1 MDTRKIIEGL
11 KARMFDPSYI
21 SALKTAY
28 GDQVAEGYFDTEE
41 KEYNLAVKFLSQKLS
56 EDQKAILA
64 SMEAN
69 YAEKYSYASTYPFYC
84 GLLCAFEQF
93 FLPDRQQVFDFG
105 TSINEDL
112 NTLPR
117 MKRHVKYYELNTQ
130 ILEETNTLSRDAD
143 EETTDHITS
152 ISCGWDQRIHS
163 ASVYAF
169 YIGYRFGLDV
179 IDQVVPM
186 GSMSLMPKT
195 LYLEYELGFTTPYR
209 NREREKERKANEQS
223 F

>member
-1 MDTRKIIEGL
+1 MDTRNIIEGI
-11 KARMFDPSYI
+11 KARIFDPSYA

-28 GDQVAEGYFDTEE
+28 DDQVATGYFETEE
-41 KEYNLAVKFLSQKLS
+41 KEYALGAEFLSQKLS
-56 EDQKAILA
+56 EEQKAILT

-93 FLPDRQQVFDFG
+93 FLPSQKQVFDFS

-117 MKRHVKYYELNTQ
+117 MKRHVRYHELNTQ
-130 ILEETNTLSRDAD
+130 ILEQTNQLLADAD
-143 EETTDHITS
+143 DETTEHITS
-152 ISCGWDQRIHS
+152 ISCGWDQRAHS

-179 IDQVVPM
+179 IDAVVPM
-186 GSMSLMPKT
+186 GSMGLMPKT

-209 NREREKERKANEQS
+209 NREHEKERNTNE
-223 F
+223 

>member
-1 MDTRKIIEGL
+1 MDTKIIIEGL
-11 KARMFDPSYI
+11 QARMFDPSYI
-21 SALKTAY
+21 SALKKAY

-41 KEYNLAVKFLSQKLS
+41 KEYNLATEFLSQKLS
-56 EDQKAILA
+56 EEQKAILA

-84 GLLCAFEQF
+84 GIMCAFEQF
-93 FLPDRQQVFDFG
+93 FLPDRQQVFDFS
-105 TSINEDL
+105 TSINDDL
-112 NTLPR
+112 NTLPH
-117 MKRHVKYYELNTQ
+117 MKRHVRYYELNTQ
-130 ILEETNTLSRDAD
+130 ILEETNTLSQEAD

-152 ISCGWDQRIHS
+152 ISCGWDQRVHS

-209 NREREKERKANEQS
+209 NREREKERCANE
-223 F
+223 

>member
-11 KARMFDPSYI
+11 KTRMFDPSYI

-28 GDQVAEGYFDTEE
+28 GDQVAAGYFETEE
-41 KEYNLAVKFLSQKLS
+41 KEYALGAEFLSQKLS
-56 EDQKAILA
+56 EEQKTILA
-64 SMEAN
+64 SMEAH
-69 YAEKYSYASTYPFYC
+69 YAEKYSYASTYPFHC

-93 FLPDRQQVFDFG
+93 FLPNQKQVFDFS
-105 TSINEDL
+105 TSIDEDL

-117 MKRHVKYYELNTQ
+117 MKRHVRYHELNTQ
-130 ILEETNTLSRDAD
+130 ILAETNQLFADAD
-143 EETTDHITS
+143 DETTEHITS
-152 ISCGWDQRIHS
+152 ISCGWDQRVHS

-179 IDQVVPM
+179 IDTVVPM
-186 GSMSLMPKT
+186 GSASIMQKT

-209 NREREKERKANEQS
+209 NREHEKERNTNE
-223 F
+223 

>member
-1 MDTRKIIEGL
+1 MDTRNIIEGI
-11 KARMFDPSYI
+11 KARIFDPSYA

-28 GDQVAEGYFDTEE
+28 YDQVAAGYFETEE
-41 KEYNLAVKFLSQKLS
+41 KEYDLAAEYLSQKLS
-56 EDQKAILA
+56 EEQKAILA

-93 FLPDRQQVFDFG
+93 FLPSQKQVFDFS

-117 MKRHVKYYELNTQ
+117 MKRHVRYHELNIQ
-130 ILEETNTLSRDAD
+130 ILDQTNQLLADAD
-143 EETTDHITS
+143 EETTEHITS
-152 ISCGWDQRIHS
+152 ISCGWDQRAHS

-169 YIGYRFGLDV
+169 YIGYRFGLDI
-179 IDQVVPM
+179 IDAVVPM
-186 GSMSLMPKT
+186 GSMDLMPKT

-209 NREREKERKANEQS
+209 NREHEKERNTNE
-223 F
+223 

>member
-28 GDQVAEGYFDTEE
+28 GDQVAAGYFETEE
-41 KEYNLAVKFLSQKLS
+41 TEYALGAEFLSQKLS
-56 EDQKAILA
+56 EDQKTILA

-69 YAEKYSYASTYPFYC
+69 YAETYSYASTYPFYC

-93 FLPDRQQVFDFG
+93 FLPNQKQVFDFS

-117 MKRHVKYYELNTQ
+117 MKRHVRYHALNTQ
-130 ILEETNTLSRDAD
+130 ILDETNHLLQGAD
-143 EETTDHITS
+143 EETTEHITS
-152 ISCGWDQRIHS
+152 VSCGWDQRVHS

-179 IDQVVPM
+179 IDTVVPM
-186 GSMSLMPKT
+186 GSISLVEKT
-195 LYLEYELGFTTPYR
+195 LFLEYELGFTTPYR
-209 NREREKERKANEQS
+209 NREREKERITNE
-223 F
+223 

>member
-11 KARMFDPSYI
+11 KVRMFDPSYI

-28 GDQVAEGYFDTEE
+28 GDQVAAGYFETEE
-41 KEYNLAVKFLSQKLS
+41 TEYALGAEFLSQKLS
-56 EDQKAILA
+56 EEQKTILA

-93 FLPDRQQVFDFG
+93 FLPNQKQVFDFS

-117 MKRHVKYYELNTQ
+117 MKRHIRYHALNTQ
-130 ILEETNTLSRDAD
+130 ILDETNHLLQGAD
-143 EETTDHITS
+143 EETTEHITS
-152 ISCGWDQRIHS
+152 VSCGWDQRVHS

-179 IDQVVPM
+179 IDTVVPM
-186 GSMSLMPKT
+186 GSISLVEKT
-195 LYLEYELGFTTPYR
+195 LFLEYELGFTTPYR
-209 NREREKERKANEQS
+209 NREHEKERNTNE
-223 F
+223 

>member
-11 KARMFDPSYI
+11 KARIFDPSYV

-28 GDQVAEGYFDTEE
+28 DDQVEAGYFETEE
-41 KEYNLAVKFLSQKLS
+41 KEYALGAEFLSQKLS
-56 EDQKAILA
+56 EEQKAILT

-69 YAEKYSYASTYPFYC
+69 FAEKYSYASTYPFYC

-93 FLPDRQQVFDFG
+93 FLPSQKQIFDFS

-112 NTLPR
+112 NTLPQ
-117 MKRHVKYYELNTQ
+117 MKRHIGYHELNTQ
-130 ILEETNTLSRDAD
+130 ILDETNQLLEGAD
-143 EETTDHITS
+143 DETTEHITS
-152 ISCGWDQRIHS
+152 INCGWDQRIHS

-169 YIGYRFGLDV
+169 YIGYRFGLDI

-186 GSMSLMPKT
+186 GSMSLIEKT
-195 LYLEYELGFTTPYR
+195 LYLEYELGFTTPYKS
-209 NREREKERKANEQS
+209 REREKERSTNE
-223 F
+223 

>member
-1 MDTRKIIEGL
+1 MDTRNIIEGI
-11 KARMFDPSYI
+11 KGRIFDPSYV

-28 GDQVAEGYFDTEE
+28 DDQVKAGYFETEE
-41 KEYNLAVKFLSQKLS
+41 KEYALGSEFLNQKLS
-56 EDQKAILA
+56 EEQKAILA

-84 GLLCAFEQF
+84 GLLCAFEQL
-93 FLPDRQQVFDFG
+93 FLPSQKQVFDFS

-117 MKRHVKYYELNTQ
+117 MKRHVRYHELNTQ
-130 ILEETNTLSRDAD
+130 ILEQTNQLLADAD
-143 EETTDHITS
+143 EETTEHITS

-163 ASVYAF
+163 ASVYSF
-169 YIGYRFGLDV
+169 YIGYRFGLDI

-186 GSMSLMPKT
+186 GSMNLMEKT
-195 LYLEYELGFTTPYR
+195 LYLEYELGFTTPYKS
-209 NREREKERKANEQS
+209 REREKARSMNE
-223 F
+223 

>member
-1 MDTRKIIEGL
+1 MDTRNIIEGI
-11 KARMFDPSYI
+11 KARIFDPSYA

-28 GDQVAEGYFDTEE
+28 DDQVKAGYFETEE
-41 KEYNLAVKFLSQKLS
+41 KEYALGAEFLSQKLP
-56 EDQKAILA
+56 EEQKAILA

-93 FLPDRQQVFDFG
+93 FLPNQQQVFDFS

-117 MKRHVKYYELNTQ
+117 MKRHIRYHELNTQ
-130 ILEETNTLSRDAD
+130 ILDQTNQLLANAD
-143 EETTDHITS
+143 DETTEHITS
-152 ISCGWDQRIHS
+152 ISCGWDQRAHS

-169 YIGYRFGLDV
+169 YIGYRFGLDI
-179 IDQVVPM
+179 IDAVVPM
-186 GSMSLMPKT
+186 GSMDLMPKT
-195 LYLEYELGFTTPYR
+195 LYLEYELGFTTPYKS
-209 NREREKERKANEQS
+209 REREKERTTNE
-223 F
+223 

>member
-1 MDTRKIIEGL
+1 MDTRNIIEGI
-11 KARMFDPSYI
+11 KARIFDPSYV

-28 GDQVAEGYFDTEE
+28 DDQVEAGYFVTEE
-41 KEYNLAVKFLSQKLS
+41 KEYALGAEFLSHKLS
-56 EDQKAILA
+56 EEQKAILT

-93 FLPDRQQVFDFG
+93 FLPSQKQIFDFS

-117 MKRHVKYYELNTQ
+117 MKRHFRYHELNTQ
-130 ILEETNTLSRDAD
+130 ILDKTNQLLEGAD
-143 EETTDHITS
+143 DETTEHITS
-152 ISCGWDQRIHS
+152 INCGWDQRIHS

-169 YIGYRFGLDV
+169 YIGYRFGLDI

-186 GSMSLMPKT
+186 GSMSLIVKT
-195 LYLEYELGFTTPYR
+195 LYLEYELGFTTPYKS
-209 NREREKERKANEQS
+209 REREKERSTNE
-223 F
+223 

>member
-11 KARMFDPSYI
+11 KARIFDPSYV

-28 GDQVAEGYFDTEE
+28 DDQVEAGYFETEE
-41 KEYNLAVKFLSQKLS
+41 KEYALGAEFLSQKLS
-56 EDQKAILA
+56 EEQKAILT

-69 YAEKYSYASTYPFYC
+69 FAEKYSYASTYPFYC

-93 FLPDRQQVFDFG
+93 FLPSQKQIFDFS

-117 MKRHVKYYELNTQ
+117 MKRHFRYHELNTQ
-130 ILEETNTLSRDAD
+130 ILDETNQLLDGAD
-143 EETTDHITS
+143 EENTEHITS
-152 ISCGWDQRIHS
+152 INCGWDQRIHS

-169 YIGYRFGLDV
+169 YIGYRFGLDI

-186 GSMSLMPKT
+186 GSMSLMEKT
-195 LYLEYELGFTTPYR
+195 LYLEYELGFTTPYKS
-209 NREREKERKANEQS
+209 REREKERSTNE
-223 F
+223 

>member
-11 KARMFDPSYI
+11 QARMFGPSYI

-28 GDQVAEGYFDTEE
+28 GDQVTQGYFDTEE
-41 KEYNLAVKFLSQKLS
+41 QEYNLAVEFLNQKLS
-56 EDQKAILA
+56 EEQKSILA
-64 SMEAN
+64 NIEAT

-93 FLPDRQQVFDFG
+93 FLPDQEQVFDFS
-105 TSINEDL
+105 TSINDDL

-117 MKRHVKYYELNTQ
+117 MKRHVRYYELNTQ
-130 ILEETNTLSRDAD
+130 ILEQTNKLSQDAD

-152 ISCGWDQRIHS
+152 INCGWDQRVHS

-169 YIGYRFGLDV
+169 YIGYRFGLGV

-186 GSMSLMPKT
+186 GPISLMPKT

-209 NREREKERKANEQS
+209 NREREKERIANEQ
-223 F
+223 

>member
-11 KARMFDPSYI
+11 KARIFDPSYV

-28 GDQVAEGYFDTEE
+28 DDQVEAGYFETEE
-41 KEYNLAVKFLSQKLS
+41 KEYALGAEFLSQKLS
-56 EDQKAILA
+56 EEQKAILT

-69 YAEKYSYASTYPFYC
+69 FAEKYSYASTYPFYC

-93 FLPDRQQVFDFG
+93 FLPSQKQIFDFS

-112 NTLPR
+112 NTLPHI
-117 MKRHVKYYELNTQ
+117 KRHIRYHELNTQ
-130 ILEETNTLSRDAD
+130 ILDETNQLLDGAD
-143 EETTDHITS
+143 EENTEHITS
-152 ISCGWDQRIHS
+152 INCGWDQRIHS

-169 YIGYRFGLDV
+169 YIGYRFGLDI

-186 GSMSLMPKT
+186 GSMSLIEKT
-195 LYLEYELGFTTPYR
+195 LYLEYELGFTTPYKS
-209 NREREKERKANEQS
+209 REREKERRTNE
-223 F
+223 

>member
-1 MDTRKIIEGL
+1 MNTRKIIEGL
-11 KARMFDPSYI
+11 QARMFDPSYL

-28 GDQVAEGYFDTEE
+28 GNQVAEGYFDTEE
-41 KEYNLAVKFLSQKLS
+41 KDYNLAKEFLNENLS
-56 EDQKAILA
+56 NEQKAILA

-69 YAEKYSYASTYPFYC
+69 YADKYSYASTYPFYC
-84 GLLCAFEQF
+84 GLMCAFEQF
-93 FLPDRQQVFDFG
+93 FLPDRQQIFNFS

-117 MKRHVKYYELNTQ
+117 MKRHVRYYVLNTQ
-130 ILEETNTLSRDAD
+130 ILEATNQLLEGAD

-152 ISCGWDQRIHS
+152 INCGWDQRVHS

-179 IDQVVPM
+179 IDQIVPM
-186 GSMSLMPKT
+186 GSMSLMQKT
-195 LYLEYELGFTTPYR
+195 LYLEYELGFTTPYKS
-209 NREREKERKANEQS
+209 REREKERNTND
-223 F
+223 

>member
-1 MDTRKIIEGL
+1 MDTRNIIEGI
-11 KARMFDPSYI
+11 KARIFDPSYA
-21 SALKTAY
+21 SSLKNAY
-28 GDQVAEGYFDTEE
+28 DDQVAAGYFETEE
-41 KEYNLAVKFLSQKLS
+41 KEYTLGAEFLSQKLS
-56 EDQKAILA
+56 EEQKAILT

-93 FLPDRQQVFDFG
+93 FLPSQKQVFDFSS
-105 TSINEDL
+105 SINEDL

-117 MKRHVKYYELNTQ
+117 MKRHVRYHELNTQ
-130 ILEETNTLSRDAD
+130 ILDQTNQLLANAD
-143 EETTDHITS
+143 EETTEHITS
-152 ISCGWDQRIHS
+152 ISCGWDQRAHS

-179 IDQVVPM
+179 IDAVVPM
-186 GSMSLMPKT
+186 GSMGLMPKT

-209 NREREKERKANEQS
+209 NREHEKERNINE
-223 F
+223 

>member
-11 KARMFDPSYI
+11 QARMFGPSYI

-28 GDQVAEGYFDTEE
+28 GDQVTQGYFDTEE
-41 KEYNLAVKFLSQKLS
+41 QEYNLAVEFLNQKLS
-56 EDQKAILA
+56 EEQKSILA
-64 SMEAN
+64 NIEAT

-93 FLPDRQQVFDFG
+93 FLPDQEQVFDFS
-105 TSINEDL
+105 TSINDDL

-117 MKRHVKYYELNTQ
+117 MKRHVRYYELNTQ
-130 ILEETNTLSRDAD
+130 ILEQTNKLSQDAD

-152 ISCGWDQRIHS
+152 INCGWDQRVHS

-169 YIGYRFGLDV
+169 YIGYRFGLGV

-186 GSMSLMPKT
+186 GSISLMPKT

-209 NREREKERKANEQS
+209 NREREKERIANEQ
-223 F
+223 

>member
-1 MDTRKIIEGL
+1 MDTRNIIEGI
-11 KARMFDPSYI
+11 KARIFDPSYV

-28 GDQVAEGYFDTEE
+28 DDQVEAGYFETEE
-41 KEYNLAVKFLSQKLS
+41 KEYALGAEFLSQKLS
-56 EDQKAILA
+56 EEQKAILT

-93 FLPDRQQVFDFG
+93 FLPSQKQIFDFS

-112 NTLPR
+112 NTLPQ
-117 MKRHVKYYELNTQ
+117 MKRHIGYHELNTQ
-130 ILEETNTLSRDAD
+130 ILDETNQLLEGAD
-143 EETTDHITS
+143 DETTEHITS
-152 ISCGWDQRIHS
+152 INCGWDQRIHS

-169 YIGYRFGLDV
+169 YIGYRFGLDI

-186 GSMSLMPKT
+186 GSMSLIEKT
-195 LYLEYELGFTTPYR
+195 LYLEYELGFTTPYKS
-209 NREREKERKANEQS
+209 RERE
-223 F
+223 

>member
-11 KARMFDPSYI
+11 QARMFGPSYI

-28 GDQVAEGYFDTEE
+28 GDQVTQGYFDTEE
-41 KEYNLAVKFLSQKLS
+41 QEYNLAVEFLNQKLS
-56 EDQKAILA
+56 EEQKSILA
-64 SMEAN
+64 SIEAT

-93 FLPDRQQVFDFG
+93 FLPDQEQVFDFS
-105 TSINEDL
+105 TSINDDL

-117 MKRHVKYYELNTQ
+117 MKRHVRYYELNTQ
-130 ILEETNTLSRDAD
+130 ILEQTNKLSQDAD

-152 ISCGWDQRIHS
+152 INCGWDQRVHS

-169 YIGYRFGLDV
+169 YIGYRFGLGV

-186 GSMSLMPKT
+186 GSISLMPKT

-209 NREREKERKANEQS
+209 NREREKERIANEQ
-223 F
+223 

>member
-1 MDTRKIIEGL
+1 MDTRNIIEGI
-11 KARMFDPSYI
+11 KARIFDPSYV

-28 GDQVAEGYFDTEE
+28 DDQVEAGYFVTEE
-41 KEYNLAVKFLSQKLS
+41 KEYALGAEFLSQKLS
-56 EDQKAILA
+56 EEQKAILT

-93 FLPDRQQVFDFG
+93 FLPSQKQIFDFS

-117 MKRHVKYYELNTQ
+117 MKRHFRYHELNTQ
-130 ILEETNTLSRDAD
+130 ILDKTNQLLEGAD
-143 EETTDHITS
+143 DETTEHITS
-152 ISCGWDQRIHS
+152 INCGWDQRIHS

-169 YIGYRFGLDV
+169 YIGYRFGLDI

-186 GSMSLMPKT
+186 GSMSLIEKT
-195 LYLEYELGFTTPYR
+195 LYLEYELGFTTPYKS
-209 NREREKERKANEQS
+209 REREKERSTNE
-223 F
+223 

>member
-28 GDQVAEGYFDTEE
+28 GDQVAAGYFETEE
-41 KEYNLAVKFLSQKLS
+41 TEYALGAEFLSQKLS
-56 EDQKAILA
+56 EEQKTILA

-93 FLPDRQQVFDFG
+93 FLPNQKQVFDFS

-117 MKRHVKYYELNTQ
+117 MKRHIRYHALNTQ
-130 ILEETNTLSRDAD
+130 ILDETNHLLQGAD
-143 EETTDHITS
+143 EETTEHITS
-152 ISCGWDQRIHS
+152 VSCGWDQRVHS

-179 IDQVVPM
+179 IDTVVPM
-186 GSMSLMPKT
+186 GSISLVEKT
-195 LYLEYELGFTTPYR
+195 LFLEYELGFTTPYR
-209 NREREKERKANEQS
+209 NREHEKERNTNE
-223 F
+223 

>member
-28 GDQVAEGYFDTEE
+28 GDQVAAGYFETEE
-41 KEYNLAVKFLSQKLS
+41 TEYTLGAEFLSQKLS
-56 EDQKAILA
+56 EEQKTILA

-93 FLPDRQQVFDFG
+93 FLPNQKQVFDFS

-117 MKRHVKYYELNTQ
+117 MKRHVRYHALNTQ
-130 ILEETNTLSRDAD
+130 ILDETNHLLQGAD
-143 EETTDHITS
+143 EETTEHITS
-152 ISCGWDQRIHS
+152 VSCGWDQRVHS

-179 IDQVVPM
+179 IDTVVPM
-186 GSMSLMPKT
+186 GSMSLMEKT
-195 LYLEYELGFTTPYR
+195 LYLEYELGFTTPYKS
-209 NREREKERKANEQS
+209 REQEKERNANE
-223 F
+223 